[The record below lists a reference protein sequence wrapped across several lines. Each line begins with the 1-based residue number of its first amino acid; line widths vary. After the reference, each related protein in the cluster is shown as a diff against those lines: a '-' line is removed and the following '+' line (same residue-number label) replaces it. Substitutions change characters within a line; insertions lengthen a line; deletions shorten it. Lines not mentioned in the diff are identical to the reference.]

1 MMKNT
6 TGNDYNESI
15 EHDSSCG
22 NSQKDISMDMEIMVK
37 KIVTLVVVYQD
48 YEQVTKRI
56 ANSYLT

>member
-22 NSQKDISMDMEIMVK
+22 NSQGHKHGHGD
-37 KIVTLVVVYQD
+37 
-48 YEQVTKRI
+48 
-56 ANSYLT
+56 NG